1 MFEQTFVEGT
11 QKTKK
16 PLAVAASLSLQI
28 LALCVL
34 ILVPLIYTQALPSA
48 ELKSMLTAPAP
59 PTAPVANPV
68 KTKTTPAPAPRHF
81 SATIIAPTV
90 IPKRINTNVQEIAA
104 PDVSVPGGSRDT
116 GMQADGVISSILNS
130 APETPAPAPPK
141 PAPPPKPLRVAT
153 GVAEANLIRKVMP
166 IYPALAKSARIQ
178 GTVEFTAVIS
188 KEGTIEHLQLVR
200 GHPLLVQAAKEAVL
214 QWRYRPTLLNGQPVE
229 VVTDI
234 IVNFTLTQ

>member
-1 MFEQTFVEGT
+1 MFEQTFVVGVQE
-11 QKTKK
+11 TKK

-28 LALCVL
+28 LVLCVL

-90 IPKRINTNVQEIAA
+90 IPKRINTNVQQIAA

-116 GMQADGVISSILNS
+116 RMQADGVISSILNS
-130 APETPAPAPPK
+130 APEAAAPAPPK
-141 PAPPPKPLRVAT
+141 PAPR
-153 GVAEANLIRKVMP
+153 
-166 IYPALAKSARIQ
+166 
-178 GTVEFTAVIS
+178 
-188 KEGTIEHLQLVR
+188 
-200 GHPLLVQAAKEAVL
+200 
-214 QWRYRPTLLNGQPVE
+214 
-229 VVTDI
+229 
-234 IVNFTLTQ
+234 